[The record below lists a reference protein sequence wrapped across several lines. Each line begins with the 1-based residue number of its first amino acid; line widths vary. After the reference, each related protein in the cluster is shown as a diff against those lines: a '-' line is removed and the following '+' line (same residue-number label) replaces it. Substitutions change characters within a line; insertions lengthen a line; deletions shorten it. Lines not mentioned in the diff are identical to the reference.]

1 MSNLRIFGIIIGI
14 IGLCLSFIVFR
25 EKKWNR
31 LNFILF
37 AFFSLALLG
46 VSINPDILNILQ
58 RLLSLDKA
66 QRGRIIALLI
76 CSNIFLW
83 FLVLYFGETLARQK
97 IQFDK
102 LIRAIG
108 IEGLHADLKQN
119 LPDTNVA
126 MLIPAYNEAD
136 NLRELLP
143 EIPHET
149 CGNKISVLV
158 IDDGS
163 GDLTYNT
170 AIEAGVFSVRN

>member
-1 MSNLRIFGIIIGI
+1 MCSNPKERDCLCLRIFG
-14 IGLCLSFIVFR
+14 R
-25 EKKWNR
+25 
-31 LNFILF
+31 
-37 AFFSLALLG
+37 
-46 VSINPDILNILQ
+46 
-58 RLLSLDKA
+58 
-66 QRGRIIALLI
+66 
-76 CSNIFLW
+76 
-83 FLVLYFGETLARQK
+83 K

-108 IEGLHADLKQN
+108 IEGLHEDLKQN
-119 LPDTNVA
+119 LPDTNVTI
-126 MLIPAYNEAD
+126 LIPAYNEAD

-143 EIPHET
+143 KIPHET